1 MTEEECLKLAE
12 DYLSSLTI
20 EHMRPG
26 RIQRKENARWEA
38 VFLIP
43 EASDPSVAVI
53 DPPDVRV
60 WITLQNGE
68 VEWIHQM

>member
-1 MTEEECLKLAE
+1 MTEEECLRIAE
-12 DYLSSLTI
+12 AYLSSYTI
-20 EHMRPG
+20 EHTRPS

-38 VFLIP
+38 AFLIP
-43 EASDPSVAVI
+43 KASDPSVAAI

-60 WITLQNGE
+60 WLTLQNGE

>member
-1 MTEEECLKLAE
+1 MTEEECLRIAE
-12 DYLSSLTI
+12 VYLSSHTI
-20 EHMRPG
+20 GYTRPG

-60 WITLQNGE
+60 WVTLQNGE